1 MSMTPFKTNKLK
13 YELDRTALAERYDV
27 IKVKKDGGHFKRGAN
42 CLDIPVMGK
51 MVCAVRFEQG
61 DSFHVLMEKNL
72 NNRSLLQDA
81 LKQSDDIEKICFPP
95 VTFDDVDDRTVL
107 QLLLNSLGTS
117 LNENLRI
124 NNLTGHLYCYKSAW
138 LKKNSDNEIEQV
150 SCLEIFVTKDMQL
163 TLPVRTFTSGKC
175 KNFIF
180 FSRKHPYESY
190 PKYVFSRFQTMAR
203 KTKGVDSE
211 EFIQRQKYN
220 CKFDVDFLKLDS
232 KDGFFNSKMG
242 VLTEIVERFNSK
254 FAGLAKIDFDVI
266 PEYVSLERVRVQM
279 KEDDEIRK
287 KALKDQKFR
296 IIDLV
301 KDEKSKEFCAKTQ
314 EKLEE
319 LSGIKP
325 SLGESKIKDGLNIC
339 LVHKKEWY
347 KDKDDV
353 YGTVTGTAVQHI
365 TIDDKFKNK
374 KAQLNSVINELLV
387 KHDIRKKRFS
397 LYDWSKAGFENDI
410 SFGLRFK
417 EEDDEKEKF
426 CFITVHPDGTFDFCQ
441 KDPTD
446 IFDFNVYTQCVQ
458 IFQSSDDICGV
469 VMNHE
474 NQINVI
480 KKTDWITLPEFEKI
494 NDEFKIDRTHKFRSE
509 EGRDEFLNACLD
521 IKMFD
526 KDGGKYYF
534 VGTIGLGMQSS
545 IPNAVNIRRIEPYDG
560 APLFFEKLLPLMN
573 ATFVRNQRM
582 TVIPFPFKYLRE
594 WVSLDVK

>member
-1 MSMTPFKTNKLK
+1 MTPFKTNLLK
-13 YELDRTALAERYDV
+13 YDLNRSAIAERYDV
-27 IKVKKDGGHFKRGAN
+27 FKVCKDGERFKRGSLA
-42 CLDIPVMGK
+42 LDVPLMEK
-51 MVCAVRFEQG
+51 RVCAVRFDPEG
-61 DSFHVLMEKNL
+61 SFYVLMEKCKG
-72 NNRSLLQDA
+72 NRERLFEA
-81 LKQSDDIEKICFPP
+81 LKQSDEIDKICIPP
-95 VTFDDVDDRTVL
+95 FSMDEVDDRILL

-117 LNENLRI
+117 LNPILRI
-124 NNLTGHLYCYKSAW
+124 NNLTGHLFCYRSAW
-138 LKKNSDNEIEQV
+138 IQTNKVDESVVEQV
-150 SCLEIFVTKDMQL
+150 SCLEVLVTKDMNL
-163 TLPVRTFTSGKC
+163 ALSVHTFTSGKC
-175 KNFIF
+175 KDQIF
-180 FSRKHPYESY
+180 FRPKHPYSSY

-203 KTKGVDSE
+203 KTKGDDSE

-319 LSGIKP
+319 LSGNKP

-573 ATFVRNQRM
+573 TTFVRNQRM